1 MYSLNCSV
9 SSFICLLMFAL
20 GLNLVNRIPVIFTFG
35 FQYRCTLFT
44 VSLSWLIPVVANM
57 PAVVGIRI
65 SLAAVNA
72 FTVNTPKEGGV
83 SIMI

>member
-1 MYSLNCSV
+1 
-9 SSFICLLMFAL
+9 MFAL
-20 GLNLVNRIPVIFTFG
+20 GLNLVNRIPVIFTLG
-35 FQYRCTLFT
+35 LQYRCTLLT

-65 SLAAVNA
+65 SPATVNA